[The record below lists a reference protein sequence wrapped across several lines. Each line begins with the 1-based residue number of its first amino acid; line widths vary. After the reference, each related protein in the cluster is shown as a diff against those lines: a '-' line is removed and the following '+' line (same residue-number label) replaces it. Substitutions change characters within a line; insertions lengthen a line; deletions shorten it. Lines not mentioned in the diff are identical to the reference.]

1 MTSWQIKQQL
11 EQIKEIEIFCP
22 TWSHPPE
29 CNEAGHFQAAAD
41 MQTSLDL
48 YCTLQIE
55 TQTHTHTKDFRESSV
70 HIHISHINPEVD
82 RSCGCVYHTRSTL
95 TTRLEALYI

>member
-55 TQTHTHTKDFRESSV
+55 TQTHTHTKDFRESIV

-82 RSCGCVYHTRSTL
+82 RSCVYCVSYETRYHQLRVL
-95 TTRLEALYI
+95 Q